1 MREFNE
7 YQKNGI
13 VILKNLFNKNEINKT
28 KKKLDEIKKKQKK
41 NRGNTEPLNERAI
54 IGSLEKEKY
63 FTELINKKKN

>member
-28 KKKLDEIKKKQKK
+28 KKKPDEIKKK
-41 NRGNTEPLNERAI
+41 T
-54 IGSLEKEKY
+54 
-63 FTELINKKKN
+63 KKKSRKY